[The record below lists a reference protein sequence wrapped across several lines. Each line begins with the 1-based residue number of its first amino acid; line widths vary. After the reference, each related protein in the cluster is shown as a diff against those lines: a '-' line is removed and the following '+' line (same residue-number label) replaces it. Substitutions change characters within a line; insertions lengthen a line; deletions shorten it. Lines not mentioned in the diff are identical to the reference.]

1 MGNFC
6 FERGKTKA
14 AQFATV
20 GGRGCDPQILHFLQ
34 LVLANL
40 STLAHDV
47 KGLHAATR
55 EFSKFF
61 KHRVQDLGT
70 HGPDTLLN
78 ATPVNG
84 P

>member
-1 MGNFC
+1 M
-6 FERGKTKA
+6 
-14 AQFATV
+14 TV
-20 GGRGCDPQILHFLQ
+20 RPVIRKYFIFIQ

-40 STLAHDV
+40 STLTHDV
-47 KGLHAATR
+47 KGLHAAAR
-55 EFSKFF
+55 EFSKLF
-61 KHRVQDLGT
+61 KHRIQDLGT

>member
-1 MGNFC
+1 VIRKYFI
-6 FERGKTKA
+6 F
-14 AQFATV
+14 V
-20 GGRGCDPQILHFLQ
+20 Q

-70 HGPDTLLN
+70 HGPNTLLHP
-78 ATPVNG
+78 TPVNG

>member
-1 MGNFC
+1 MSPAWVRTLRAVIRKYFI
-6 FERGKTKA
+6 F
-14 AQFATV
+14 V
-20 GGRGCDPQILHFLQ
+20 Q

-40 STLAHDV
+40 STLTHDV

-55 EFSKFF
+55 KFSKFF

-70 HGPDTLLN
+70 HGPDMLLN